1 MSLIEMAQKEFYQ
14 EKKFEGLTANSL
26 ECYTIFFKTLNEW
39 LSTQG
44 IEQLEDLSPRV
55 IKQFLQY
62 CIDERN
68 NKPTSINS
76 KLKML
81 RTWSTWLLEE
91 KMIEQDFT
99 HKIKRMKQDTQPKM
113 IQDTEIQRVLSHLR
127 RIKRREDSFDSR
139 RNYTLI
145 LFMIGT
151 GCRLNEIENLD
162 WSDIDLTGRLISI
175 RTSKSRKAQS
185 IPLSETLAKELLDW
199 KYYLEQK
206 FIKFPEP
213 VFVCK
218 NKKRITKNAIQL
230 VFKRLKK
237 NLDIQG
243 DFSPHVMRNVYI
255 KNLLKNGANL
265 RQVQLL
271 ARHSKIEVTRQY
283 IGYFAHELKD
293 AIDEFNPLRDLL

>member
-1 MSLIEMAQKEFYQ
+1 MLIEMAQKEFFA

-26 ECYTIFFKTLNEW
+26 DCYTIFFKTFNEW
-39 LSTQG
+39 LSTKG
-44 IEQLEDLSPRV
+44 IEHLEDLSPRV
-55 IKQFLQY
+55 IKEFLSY
-62 CIDERN
+62 CLEERN

-81 RTWSTWLLEE
+81 RTWSTWLLQE
-91 KMIEQDFT
+91 KMIKEDFT
-99 HKIKRMKQDTQPKM
+99 YKIKKMKQDTQPKM

-127 RIKRREDSFDSR
+127 RIKRREDSFNSR

-151 GCRLNEIENLD
+151 GCRLNEIENLN
-162 WSDIDLTGRLISI
+162 WSDIDLTDRLISI

-185 IPLSETLAKELLDW
+185 IPLSESLAKELLDW

-206 FIKFPEP
+206 FIKFPEA
-213 VFVCK
+213 VFVTK
-218 NKKRITKNAIQL
+218 HKKRLTKNAIQCF
-230 VFKRLKK
+230 FKRLKN
-237 NLDIQG
+237 NLDVQG
-243 DFSPHVMRNVYI
+243 DFTPHVMRNVYI

-265 RQVQLL
+265 REVQLL
-271 ARHSKIEVTRQY
+271 ARHSKIEVTKGY
-283 IGYFAHELKD
+283 VGYFAHELKD